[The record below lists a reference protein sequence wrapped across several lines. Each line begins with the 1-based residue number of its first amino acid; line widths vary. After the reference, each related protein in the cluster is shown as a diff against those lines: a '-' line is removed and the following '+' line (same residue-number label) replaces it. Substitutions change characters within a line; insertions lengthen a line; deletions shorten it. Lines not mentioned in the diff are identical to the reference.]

1 MRLSEASERYLRVR
15 LQEGF
20 SPYTIKAYRLQYK
33 VLIRDIGDL
42 NADDVTLEALRD
54 HLSNR
59 DHLKPSSLGHKI
71 RAIKSL
77 FNWLTE
83 EELIMRNPT
92 LKLKEPKQGKRIP
105 KALTIEELELLRDSC
120 ESTLEHALVE
130 FFFAT
135 GGRLAEIQR
144 VNRNEIDW
152 QRGALVVLGK
162 GDKER
167 EVYFGAKARI
177 WVQRY
182 LRERSDNDLALF
194 VTSRDPHRMS
204 VHQMQYVFKRI
215 AKRCGLEKRVS
226 PHKMRHTLAT
236 LLLNQGA
243 PLVAVQSILGHE
255 KPETTQLY
263 ATLSGASRQQSFQ
276 RYFVQ

>member
-1 MRLSEASERYLRVR
+1 MLLSEASEAYLTIRK
-15 LQEGF
+15 QEGF
-20 SPYTIKAYRLQYK
+20 SQYTIKAYRLQFK
-33 VLIRDIGDL
+33 VLMRDIGDMDI
-42 NADDVTLEALRD
+42 DDVTLQVLRR
-54 HLSNR
+54 HLSNN
-59 DHLKPSSLGHKI
+59 DHLKSSSLGHKI

-77 FNWLTE
+77 FNWLAE
-83 EELIMRNPT
+83 EEFVVRNPT
-92 LKLKEPKQGKRIP
+92 LKLKEPKQGKRVP

-120 ESTLEHALVE
+120 NSSMEHALIE

-135 GGRLAEIQR
+135 GGRLSEIQR
-144 VNRNEIDW
+144 VDRNEIDW
-152 QRGALVVLGK
+152 QRSSLMVLGK

-182 LRERSDNDLALF
+182 LRERKDDDPALF
-194 VTSRDPHRMS
+194 VTVRNPHRMS

-236 LLLNQGA
+236 VLLNQGA
-243 PLVAVQSILGHE
+243 PLVAVQSLLGHE

-263 ATLSGASRQQSFQ
+263 ATLSGASRQQSYQ